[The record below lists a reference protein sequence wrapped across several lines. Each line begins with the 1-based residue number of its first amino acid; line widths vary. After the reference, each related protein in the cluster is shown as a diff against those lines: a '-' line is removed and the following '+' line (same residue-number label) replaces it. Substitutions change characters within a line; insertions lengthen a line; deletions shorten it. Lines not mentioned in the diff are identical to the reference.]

1 MNIDNQAYTS
11 SSNPNRKNKAKVPD
25 GELSTK
31 PEIEITEAID
41 DFQLVAKVDGRAEA
55 TIDQYDYV
63 LERFIDYYSSTIE
76 IGGITTKNL
85 RKYLAALMDEGL
97 KNTTVAI
104 HYRS

>member
-41 DFQLVAKVDGRAEA
+41 DFQLITKVDGRAKA
-55 TIDQYDYV
+55 TVDQYDY
-63 LERFIDYYSSTIE
+63 
-76 IGGITTKNL
+76 
-85 RKYLAALMDEGL
+85 
-97 KNTTVAI
+97 
-104 HYRS
+104 